1 MHTVHC
7 ADYYN
12 GGCMYSSTRWFSCSI
27 CSHIH
32 IITWLVWNF
41 VSTTEGHVHCNKSCL
56 SSHRLGM
63 PTCITVHC
71 WIVCARYKVLSC
83 IPPIFSHST
92 LLSLQSTYLAI
103 GSVVWFPGIEPQ
115 PCLITVTFVMLS
127 WQGCKNSDDT
137 PWQSPSWG
145 CEPRE
150 HHPQAEKLVNWDNW
164 VADSGW
170 VKTLAS

>member
-63 PTCITVHC
+63 PTCITVHS

-103 GSVVWFPGIEPQ
+103 GSVVWLPGIVPQ
-115 PCLITVTFVMLS
+115 PCSSLSPSSCCLGRVARTVMILLGRV
-127 WQGCKNSDDT
+127 
-137 PWQSPSWG
+137 PSWG

-150 HHPQAEKLVNWDNW
+150 HHPQAEKLVNWDNG
-164 VADSGW
+164 VAESGW